1 MKDQKIRVEGH
12 TLEAL
17 DALALELQDDPDMVT
32 KLGDS
37 NGHISRASLMRECL
51 SRGMASARN
60 TNRARVA
67 ALPVVE
73 HPPPKKPTT
82 KAKKKT
88 GKGRK

>member
-1 MKDQKIRVEGH
+1 MKDQKIRVDGH

-32 KLGDS
+32 KLADS
-37 NGHISRASLMRECL
+37 NGHISRSALMRECL

-73 HPPPKKPTT
+73 QPVKPTPKPTKKPKK
-82 KAKKKT
+82 KA
-88 GKGRK
+88 RK